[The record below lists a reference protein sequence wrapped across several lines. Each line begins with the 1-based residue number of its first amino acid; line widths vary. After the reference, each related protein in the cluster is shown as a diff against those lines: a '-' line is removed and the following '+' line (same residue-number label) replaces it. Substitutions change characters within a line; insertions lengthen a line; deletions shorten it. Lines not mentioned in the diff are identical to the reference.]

1 MATIASETMIAYM
14 MSVVEAL
21 VQVYVRR
28 HVRKVIINI
37 SKKNCSST
45 LYDALNK
52 ILFKLSKFLFK
63 NIIENLAAMKK
74 VPSAWHASKEY
85 LSKNFVETFLKT
97 RR

>member
-1 MATIASETMIAYM
+1 MATIVSETMIACM

-37 SKKNCSST
+37 SKTIVALAYNSS
-45 LYDALNK
+45 LIK

-63 NIIENLAAMKK
+63 NIMEHLAAMKK
-74 VPSAWHASKEY
+74 RPSAWHASKEY
-85 LSKNFVETFLKT
+85 LSKNFVGTFLKIL
-97 RR
+97 R